1 MSFLDRIRPR
11 KLAEAAALRELHAA
25 RAPQRPADAPV
36 RDFAAA
42 LRGGRRLI
50 AEIKGRAPSHPG
62 YELKAPVD
70 RLARAYRRGGAAAI
84 SVVVDQEHFGTSLA
98 DLAAART
105 AGLPVIAKDFVLDPA
120 QVDAAWA
127 AGADAVLLIARWL
140 DGAAIGA
147 LLAHARGLGL
157 QALVECHDERDL
169 DLAVGAGAAL
179 VGVNN
184 RDLAALRTDLGRGER
199 LLPLLPPGTVRVAE
213 SGLYEPADIERLQ
226 RAGADAFLVGHA
238 LLQSRDPG
246 DTVCVLSGRRPAG
259 APLVKVCGLTDPDDA
274 RQVAAAGADLLGLVF
289 APSPRRVD
297 AAAAAAIR
305 AAVPDARLAGIFRDQ
320 PLEQV
325 LAAVAAA
332 DLDLVQLHGSEP
344 PAFAA
349 AVTAATGAPIIRAL
363 EPGQVAGGAAAL
375 HAGAAYI
382 LVDPA
387 KADPKIADPAVADPA
402 TVDPPRPATPGA
414 MREAV
419 VAAARTLAQD
429 GTRVLVAGGLGP
441 DDVAAVLAQARPFGV
456 DACRGIER
464 EPGRKDLRKV
474 SAFLA
479 AAGRAPS
486 VGAGAGRPGRFGPY
500 GGQYVPETLMP
511 CLAEL
516 EAAWLAARDDAA
528 FRSELAGLLADY
540 SGRPTPLYR
549 ARRLEAA
556 WGGDAH
562 VWLKRED
569 LNHTGAHKINN
580 CLGQVLLAR
589 RMGKRRLIA
598 ETGAGQHGVATA
610 TVAALAGLSCTV
622 YMGEVDMARQAPNV
636 RRMRL
641 LGAEVVPVRSGA
653 RTLKDA
659 TSEAIRDWV
668 TNVAD
673 SHYIIGST
681 VGPHPY
687 PSLVRDFQS
696 VIGIEARGQVLDRE
710 GRLPDVAIACV
721 GGGSNAAGLFAA
733 FLADPVAL
741 VGVEAGGGAQ
751 GHSAALALG
760 TPGVL
765 HGSFSYLLQD
775 RHGQVLAAHSLAAGL
790 DYPGVGPEHSWWK
803 DTGRVAYE
811 RVGDEEALSAF
822 GELCRLEGI
831 IPALE
836 SSHALAGCRRLLG
849 DEAALSRLRERRAG
863 DRGDGPL
870 VVIVNLSGRGDKDM
884 HDGGPGA
891 GKGGGH
897 GTAV

>member
-1 MSFLDRIRPR
+1 MSFLEHIRPS
-11 KLAEAAALRELHAA
+11 KLAEAAALRAQFA
-25 RAPQRPADAPV
+25 SQAPRRSADLPV
-36 RDFAAA
+36 LDFAAA
-42 LRGGRRLI
+42 LRGGRRII

-70 RLARAYRRGGAAAI
+70 RLARAYRRGGAAAV
-84 SVVVDQEHFGTSLA
+84 SLVVDRGHFGTSLA
-98 DLAAART
+98 DLPAART
-105 AGLPVIAKDFVLDPA
+105 AGLPVIAKDFVLDA
-120 QVDAAWA
+120 VQIDAAWA

-140 DGAAIGA
+140 DAATLA
-147 LLAHARGLGL
+147 NLMAHARALGL
-157 QALVECHDERDL
+157 QVLVECHDERDV
-169 DLAVGAGAAL
+169 DLALGAGASL

-199 LLPLLPPGTVRVAE
+199 LLPLLPPGIVRVAE
-213 SGLYEPADIERLQ
+213 SGLYTPADVERLQ
-226 RAGADAFLVGHA
+226 RAGADAFLIGHA
-238 LLQSRDPG
+238 LLDSADPG
-246 DTVCVLSGRRPAG
+246 DTVAVLAGRRPPG
-259 APLVKVCGLTDPDDA
+259 APLVKICGVTNGDDA
-274 RQVAAAGADLLGLVF
+274 RAAAGAGADVLGLVF
-289 APSPRRVD
+289 APSPRRVELAD
-297 AAAAAAIR
+297 AAAIR
-305 AAVPDARLAGIFRDQ
+305 AAVPDTRLAGVFRDQ
-320 PLEQV
+320 ELEFV

-344 PAFAA
+344 PRFAA
-349 AVTAATGAPIIRAL
+349 AVTAATGAPVIRAL
-363 EPGQVAGGAAAL
+363 EPGQVDDDTVAL
-375 HAGAAYI
+375 HAGAAYL
-382 LVDPA
+382 LVDPP
-387 KADPKIADPAVADPA
+387 KATAAAAEAAAA
-402 TVDPPRPATPGA
+402 TAAAT
-414 MREAV
+414 
-419 VAAARTLAQD
+419 AAARGAVIAAARRLATA
-429 GTRVLVAGGLGP
+429 GARVLVAGGLGP
-441 DDVAAVLAQARPFGV
+441 DDVAAVLADARPYGI
-456 DACRGIER
+456 DACRGVESG
-464 EPGRKDLRKV
+464 PGRKDRRKLRE
-474 SAFLA
+474 FLA
-479 AAGRAPS
+479 KAGHMTMHGTDS
-486 VGAGAGRPGRFGPY
+486 GARRGRFGPY

-516 EAAWLAARDDAA
+516 EAAWLAAREDPS
-528 FRSELAGLLADY
+528 FRDELAGLLADY

-556 WGGDAH
+556 WGGGAR

-589 RMGKRRLIA
+589 RMGKGRLIA

-622 YMGEVDMARQAPNV
+622 YMGQVDMARQEPNV

-641 LGAEVVPVRSGA
+641 LGAEVVPVLAGA

-668 TNVAD
+668 TNVAG

-696 VIGIEARGQVLDRE
+696 VIGTEARRQVLAKE
-710 GRLPDVAIACV
+710 GRLPDAAIACV
-721 GGGSNAAGLFAA
+721 GGGSNAAGLFAG

-741 VGVEAGGGAQ
+741 IGVEAGGGAQ

-765 HGSFSYLLQD
+765 HGALSYLLQD
-775 RHGQVLAAHSLAAGL
+775 DHGQVLPAHSLAAGL

-811 RVGDEEALSAF
+811 RVGDDEALAAF

-836 SSHALAGCRRLLG
+836 SSHALAFCRRLLG
-849 DEAALSRLRERRAG
+849 DEAALARLRAG
-863 DRGDGPL
+863 RPAGAAGTPL
-870 VVIVNLSGRGDKDM
+870 LLVVNLSGRGDKDM
-884 HDGGPGA
+884 HDGGPG
-891 GKGGGH
+891 GGGREGGH
-897 GTAV
+897 GTAR